1 MTAPSAK
8 PPQPQA
14 DDVTGELNNARAST
28 LVCLFF
34 QEFYL
39 CYYLSFV
46 VVVVV
51 VFLINRKNIKPAPR
65 ESRLFSC
72 G

>member
-14 DDVTGELNNARAST
+14 GDVTGELNNARAST
-28 LVCLFF
+28 LGFCFF

-51 VFLINRKNIKPAPR
+51 VFPY
-65 ESRLFSC
+65 
-72 G
+72 

>member
-14 DDVTGELNNARAST
+14 GDVTGELNNARATT
-28 LVCLFF
+28 LGFVFF

-39 CYYLSFV
+39 CYYLSF
-46 VVVVV
+46 VVV

>member
-14 DDVTGELNNARAST
+14 GDVTGELNNARAST
-28 LVCLFF
+28 LGFCFFF

-51 VFLINRKNIKPAPR
+51 FPY
-65 ESRLFSC
+65 
-72 G
+72 

>member
-14 DDVTGELNNARAST
+14 GDVTGELNNARAST
-28 LVCLFF
+28 RGFF
-34 QEFYL
+34 FSQEFYL
-39 CYYLSFV
+39 CYYLSF
-46 VVVVV
+46 VVVV